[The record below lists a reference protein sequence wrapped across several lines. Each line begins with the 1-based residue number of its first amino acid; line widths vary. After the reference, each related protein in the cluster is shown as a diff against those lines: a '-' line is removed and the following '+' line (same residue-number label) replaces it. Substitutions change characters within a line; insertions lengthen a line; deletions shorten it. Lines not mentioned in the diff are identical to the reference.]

1 MKKTS
6 KRFCKTKPSELEK
19 LKAQNSHDRCE
30 GLFAAIGEG
39 LCGGVRQK
47 VEVEVVVVWR
57 CWTVVLHVG
66 WSGVSGPGQSFDDGV
81 VRVDYPAAA
90 LLVEDG
96 AVVIVEE
103 VHGMFL
109 PSGGV
114 FCGGTPSKECD
125 DEGVG
130 VLVELPGVVDDASKF
145 ALIMGLIVGDAD
157 TLGKKARV
165 VGKVKCAG

>member
-1 MKKTS
+1 M
-6 KRFCKTKPSELEK
+6 
-19 LKAQNSHDRCE
+19 
-30 GLFAAIGEG
+30 
-39 LCGGVRQK
+39 
-47 VEVEVVVVWR
+47 EVEVVVVWR

-66 WSGVSGPGQSFDDGV
+66 WSGVRGPGQSFDDGM
-81 VRVDYPAAA
+81 VRVDRPAAA

-96 AVVIVEE
+96 AVVVVEE
-103 VHGMFL
+103 GHGLFL
-109 PSGGV
+109 PSRGV
-114 FCGGTPSKECD
+114 FCGGAPGKEGD

>member
-6 KRFCKTKPSELEK
+6 SKQQVKFGKRFCKTKPSELKK
-19 LKAQNSHDRCE
+19 LKAQNSHDRCK

-47 VEVEVVVVWR
+47 VEVEVGVVWR

-81 VRVDYPAAA
+81 VWVDHPAAA

-114 FCGGTPSKECD
+114 FCGGTMRHPKQ
-125 DEGVG
+125 GV
-130 VLVELPGVVDDASKF
+130 
-145 ALIMGLIVGDAD
+145 
-157 TLGKKARV
+157 
-165 VGKVKCAG
+165 

>member
-1 MKKTS
+1 M
-6 KRFCKTKPSELEK
+6 
-19 LKAQNSHDRCE
+19 
-30 GLFAAIGEG
+30 
-39 LCGGVRQK
+39 
-47 VEVEVVVVWR
+47 VVVWR

-81 VRVDYPAAA
+81 VRVDHPAAA

-114 FCGGTPSKECD
+114 FCGGTMRHPKQ
-125 DEGVG
+125 GV
-130 VLVELPGVVDDASKF
+130 
-145 ALIMGLIVGDAD
+145 
-157 TLGKKARV
+157 
-165 VGKVKCAG
+165 